1 MNCFLHQ
8 KKEAV
13 TTCSNCGNNICLE
26 CLAYGEEAGICLEC
40 KKEELKEEL
49 KKKRKKLRVL
59 ACWVALVVV
68 ILVAVFVTLIGAL
81 IFTKIL
87 FSITKKYAAI
97 KERTLYLETE
107 IARIEEALRQ
117 HRLPR
122 RIEMARVYQERT
134 YLY

>member
-13 TTCSNCGNNICLE
+13 TTCSNCGNTMCSE
-26 CLAYGEEAGICLEC
+26 CLAYGGEKGICLEC
-40 KKEELKEEL
+40 KRKELEAELIIKRKQL
-49 KKKRKKLRVL
+49 KKITWLI
-59 ACWVALVVV
+59 ALVVV

-81 IFTKIL
+81 IFTRIL
-87 FSITKKYAAI
+87 FSITKKRTAI

-117 HRLPR
+117 HRLPK
-122 RIEMARVYQERT
+122 RIEMARVHQERT